1 MSATKAQQQR
11 CQISKFQTDD
21 ESTMRCA
28 ENFAEV
34 ETAHPKDSYQVAPC
48 LMLELVYL
56 EQKVL
61 TATHDKRLVS
71 RGAASRG
78 SMSHSPL

>member
-61 TATHDKRLVS
+61 TATRDITGEQGRRK
-71 RGAASRG
+71 
-78 SMSHSPL
+78 

>member
-61 TATHDKRLVS
+61 TDIRCDVPALQKFQFNVFHRT
-71 RGAASRG
+71 
-78 SMSHSPL
+78 

>member
-1 MSATKAQQQR
+1 
-11 CQISKFQTDD
+11 
-21 ESTMRCA
+21 MRCA

-61 TATHDKRLVS
+61 TATRDIRLVS

-78 SMSHSPL
+78 SMSHGPL